1 MPDKELIE
9 QIQSGS
15 RDAFRRL
22 VEQYQPMVFNTCL
35 GFVGNRQS
43 AEDLAQDVF
52 IEVHR
57 SIHKFRGDAK
67 LSTWLYR
74 ISVNKSLNHIRD
86 HKKHN
91 IVRSLERFFFDE
103 RDENLDVEDTVF
115 GTADMP
121 LEQQQHAR
129 ALHKAI
135 NALPDNQQIAFTL
148 HKFDE
153 MSYKEIAEVM
163 DVSLSSVESL
173 IHRAKKN
180 LQKKLVNYY
189 RENFQ

>member
-86 HKKHN
+86 HKRHN